1 LIDFILGVLAGGGL
15 VFAYFHFKGTDPSKT
30 PSDFLS
36 NLEAKVKAM
45 ISEAMTAALG
55 DLKTAIDAI
64 VANAGDAAVGSAVD
78 AKDAEDV
85 QAVRDFTASLNPP
98 A

>member
-1 LIDFILGVLAGGGL
+1 MPG
-15 VFAYFHFKGTDPSKT
+15 
-30 PSDFLS
+30 
-36 NLEAKVKAM
+36 M
-45 ISEAMTAALG
+45 IYP
-55 DLKTAIDAI
+55 IDAI
-64 VANAGDAAVGSAVD
+64 VANAGDAAVGPAVD